1 MTAENIAQI
10 SIAIAGGFL
19 IEAFFQLV
27 KYKDS
32 LNSNNPISYV
42 SFLSNY
48 LSVRQFV
55 SYGRR
60 KWVNYFL
67 FRTLPVAVIVLL
79 VVSIEQR
86 YFKVNQ
92 PWSYAFLS
100 AIVSLLFRDIWG
112 IFKKRKFISER
123 LIHITNVL
131 LVIFTGISIGL
142 ISNAVNL
149 SIIAPSKIDNLL
161 DNLWSSMI
169 VAMLVLFYFRVTN
182 MGSSHNVAEDENN
195 TAFTNYVVRALG
207 EIYDNYHESI
217 DLFCEDES
225 CNKLLL
231 YSILVYEDMNRPR
244 LIRKIENTIVTLFKC
259 ELTVGIAQVKSKKP
273 LTDVESIKIA
283 ARILRSTNDCDM
295 YDNAEIKRVVGV
307 YNSGKAYAQTI
318 VEIMNIIRQDSRIE
332 DINKL
337 YQ

>member
-42 SFLSNY
+42 SFVSNY

-86 YFKVNQ
+86 HFKVNQ
-92 PWSYAFLS
+92 PWSYAFWA

-149 SIIAPSKIDNLL
+149 SIIAPSSINNLL

-207 EIYDNYHESI
+207 DIYDNYHESI
-217 DLFCEDES
+217 DLFCRDES

-244 LIRKIENTIVTLFKC
+244 VIRKIENAIVTFLKC

-307 YNSGKAYAQTI
+307 YNSGKVYAQTI

-332 DINKL
+332 DVNKL

>member
-86 YFKVNQ
+86 HFKVNQ
-92 PWSYAFLS
+92 PWSYAFWA

-131 LVIFTGISIGL
+131 LVICTGTFIGL
-142 ISNAVNL
+142 MGNWFNL
-149 SIIAPSKIDNLL
+149 SIIAPSSIANLL

-182 MGSSHNVAEDENN
+182 MGGSHNVAEDENN

-207 EIYDNYHESI
+207 DIYDNYHESI
-217 DLFCEDES
+217 DLFCRDES

-244 LIRKIENTIVTLFKC
+244 VIRKIENAIVTFLKC

-307 YNSGKAYAQTI
+307 YNSGKVYAQTI

-332 DINKL
+332 DVNKL

>member
-1 MTAENIAQI
+1 MIAENIAPI
-10 SIAIAGGFL
+10 SIAIVGGFL

-42 SFLSNY
+42 SFVSNY

-92 PWSYAFLS
+92 PWSYAFWA
-100 AIVSLLFRDIWG
+100 AIVSLLFRDTWG

-123 LIHITNVL
+123 LIHTTNVL
-131 LVIFTGISIGL
+131 LVICTGTFIGL
-142 ISNAVNL
+142 MGNWFNL
-149 SIIAPSKIDNLL
+149 SIIAPSSIDDLL

-169 VAMLVLFYFRVTN
+169 VAMLVIFYFRVTN
-182 MGSSHNVAEDENN
+182 MGSGHNIAEDENN
-195 TAFTNYVVRALG
+195 IAFTNYVVRALG
-207 EIYDNYHESI
+207 DIYDNYHESI

>member
-92 PWSYAFLS
+92 PWSYAFWA

-131 LVIFTGISIGL
+131 LVISTGISIGL

-182 MGSSHNVAEDENN
+182 MGGSHNVAEDENN

-207 EIYDNYHESI
+207 DIYDNYHESI
-217 DLFCEDES
+217 DLFCRDES

-244 LIRKIENTIVTLFKC
+244 VIRKIENAIVTFLKC

-307 YNSGKAYAQTI
+307 YNSGKVYAQTI

-332 DINKL
+332 DVNKL

>member
-1 MTAENIAQI
+1 MTEKDIAPI
-10 SIAIAGGFL
+10 SIAILGGFL
-19 IEAFFQLV
+19 INAFFQLV

-32 LNSNNPISYV
+32 LNSNV
-42 SFLSNY
+42 SNY

-86 YFKVNQ
+86 YFKVDQ
-92 PWSYAFLS
+92 PWFYALVS
-100 AIVSLLFRDIWG
+100 VIVSLLFRDTWG

-131 LVIFTGISIGL
+131 LAIFTGISIGL

-149 SIIAPSKIDNLL
+149 SIIAPSSINNLL
-161 DNLWSSMI
+161 DNLWSSMA
-169 VAMLVLFYFRVTN
+169 VAMLVLLYFRITN
-182 MGSSHNVAEDENN
+182 MGSSHDAAENENSI
-195 TAFTNYVVRALG
+195 AFANYVVRAFHD
-207 EIYDNYHESI
+207 IYNNYHEFI
-217 DLFCEDES
+217 DLFCKDES

-307 YNSGKAYAQTI
+307 YNSGKVYAHTI
-318 VEIMNIIRQDSRIE
+318 VEIMNIIRKDSRIE
-332 DINKL
+332 DVNKL

>member
-32 LNSNNPISYV
+32 LNSNNPISYI

-217 DLFCEDES
+217 DLFCKDES

-273 LTDVESIKIA
+273 LTDVDSIKIA
-283 ARILRSTNDCDM
+283 ARILRSTNDCDV

-307 YNSGKAYAQTI
+307 YNSGKVYAQTI

-332 DINKL
+332 DVNKL

>member
-1 MTAENIAQI
+1 MTAENIAPI

-42 SFLSNY
+42 SFVSNY

-92 PWSYAFLS
+92 PWSYAFWA

-131 LVIFTGISIGL
+131 LVICTGTFIGL
-142 ISNAVNL
+142 MGNWFNL
-149 SIIAPSKIDNLL
+149 SIIAPSSIANLL

-182 MGSSHNVAEDENN
+182 MGNSHNVAEDENRI
-195 TAFTNYVVRALG
+195 AFANYVVRAFHD
-207 EIYDNYHESI
+207 IYNNYHESI
-217 DLFCEDES
+217 DLFCRDES

-231 YSILVYEDMNRPR
+231 YSILVYEDMNRP
-244 LIRKIENTIVTLFKC
+244 LVIRKIENAIVTFLKC

-283 ARILRSTNDCDM
+283 ARILRNTNSYDM
-295 YDNAEIKRVVGV
+295 YDAAEIKRVVGV
-307 YNSGKAYAQTI
+307 YNSGKVYAQTI

-332 DINKL
+332 DVNKL

>member
-1 MTAENIAQI
+1 MIAENIAPI
-10 SIAIAGGFL
+10 SIAIVGGFL

-42 SFLSNY
+42 SFVSNY

-92 PWSYAFLS
+92 PWSYAFWA
-100 AIVSLLFRDIWG
+100 AIVSLLFRDTWG

-123 LIHITNVL
+123 LIHTTNVL
-131 LVIFTGISIGL
+131 LVICTGTFIGL
-142 ISNAVNL
+142 MGNWFNL
-149 SIIAPSKIDNLL
+149 SIIAPSSIDDLL

-182 MGSSHNVAEDENN
+182 MGSGHNIAEDENN
-195 TAFTNYVVRALG
+195 IAFTNYVVRALG
-207 EIYDNYHESI
+207 DIYDNYHESI

>member
-1 MTAENIAQI
+1 MTAENIAPI
-10 SIAIAGGFL
+10 FIAIAGGLL

-42 SFLSNY
+42 SFVSNY

-92 PWSYAFLS
+92 PWSYAFWA

-131 LVIFTGISIGL
+131 LVICTGTFIGL
-142 ISNAVNL
+142 MGNWFNL
-149 SIIAPSKIDNLL
+149 SIIAPSSIANLL

-195 TAFTNYVVRALG
+195 IAFTNYVVRALG
-207 EIYDNYHESI
+207 DIYDNYHESI
-217 DLFCEDES
+217 DLFCRDES

-231 YSILVYEDMNRPR
+231 YSILVYEDMNRP
-244 LIRKIENTIVTLFKC
+244 LVIRKIENAIVTFLKC

-283 ARILRSTNDCDM
+283 ARILRNTNSYDM
-295 YDNAEIKRVVGV
+295 YDAAEIKRVVGV
-307 YNSGKAYAQTI
+307 YNSGKVYAQTI

-332 DINKL
+332 DVNKL

>member
-42 SFLSNY
+42 SFVSNY

-86 YFKVNQ
+86 HFKVNQ
-92 PWSYAFLS
+92 PWSYAFWA

-182 MGSSHNVAEDENN
+182 MGGSHNVAEDENN

-207 EIYDNYHESI
+207 DIYDNYHESI
-217 DLFCEDES
+217 DLFCRDES

-244 LIRKIENTIVTLFKC
+244 VIRKIENAIVTFLKC

-307 YNSGKAYAQTI
+307 YNSGKVYAQTI

-332 DINKL
+332 DVNKL

>member
-86 YFKVNQ
+86 HFKVNQ
-92 PWSYAFLS
+92 PWSYAFWA

-217 DLFCEDES
+217 DLFCKDES

-273 LTDVESIKIA
+273 LTDVDSIKIA
-283 ARILRSTNDCDM
+283 ARILRSTNDCDV

-307 YNSGKAYAQTI
+307 YNSGKVYAQTI

-332 DINKL
+332 DVNKL

>member
-86 YFKVNQ
+86 HFKVNQ
-92 PWSYAFLS
+92 PWSYAFWA

-207 EIYDNYHESI
+207 DIYDNYHESI
-217 DLFCEDES
+217 DLFCRDES

-244 LIRKIENTIVTLFKC
+244 VIRKIENAIVTFLKC

-307 YNSGKAYAQTI
+307 YNSGKVYAQTI

-332 DINKL
+332 DVNKL

>member
-86 YFKVNQ
+86 HFKVNQ
-92 PWSYAFLS
+92 PWSYAFWA

-131 LVIFTGISIGL
+131 LVIFTGISIVH

-182 MGSSHNVAEDENN
+182 MGGSHNVAEDENN

-207 EIYDNYHESI
+207 DIYDNYHESI
-217 DLFCEDES
+217 DLFCRDES

-244 LIRKIENTIVTLFKC
+244 VIRKIENAIVTFLKC

-307 YNSGKAYAQTI
+307 YNSGKVYAQTI

-332 DINKL
+332 DVNKL

>member
-1 MTAENIAQI
+1 MTAENIAPI
-10 SIAIAGGFL
+10 FIAIAGGLL

-42 SFLSNY
+42 SFVSNY

-92 PWSYAFLS
+92 PWLCAFGA
-100 AIVSLLFRDIWG
+100 AIVSLLFRDTWG
-112 IFKKRKFISER
+112 IIKKRKFISER

-131 LVIFTGISIGL
+131 LVISTGISIGL

-207 EIYDNYHESI
+207 DIYDNYHESI
-217 DLFCEDES
+217 DLFCRDES

-244 LIRKIENTIVTLFKC
+244 VIRKIENAIVTFLKC

-307 YNSGKAYAQTI
+307 YNSGKVYAQTI

-332 DINKL
+332 DVNKL

>member
-1 MTAENIAQI
+1 MTAENIAPI
-10 SIAIAGGFL
+10 FIAIAGGLL

-42 SFLSNY
+42 SFVSNY

-92 PWSYAFLS
+92 PWSYAFWA

-131 LVIFTGISIGL
+131 LVICTGTFIGL
-142 ISNAVNL
+142 MGNWFNL
-149 SIIAPSKIDNLL
+149 SIIAPSSIANLL

-207 EIYDNYHESI
+207 DIYDNYHESI
-217 DLFCEDES
+217 DLFCRDES

-231 YSILVYEDMNRPR
+231 YSILVYEDMNRP
-244 LIRKIENTIVTLFKC
+244 LVIRKIENAIVTFLKC

-273 LTDVESIKIA
+273 LTDVESIKMA
-283 ARILRSTNDCDM
+283 ARILRNTNSYDM
-295 YDNAEIKRVVGV
+295 YDAAEIKRVVGV
-307 YNSGKAYAQTI
+307 YNSGKVYAQTI

-332 DINKL
+332 DVNKL

>member
-10 SIAIAGGFL
+10 SIAIVGGFL

-217 DLFCEDES
+217 DLFCRDES

-244 LIRKIENTIVTLFKC
+244 VIRKIENAIVTFLKC

-283 ARILRSTNDCDM
+283 ARILRSTNDCDV

-307 YNSGKAYAQTI
+307 YNSGKVYAQTI

-332 DINKL
+332 DVNKL

>member
-42 SFLSNY
+42 SFVSNY

-86 YFKVNQ
+86 HFKVNQ
-92 PWSYAFLS
+92 PWSYAFWA

-131 LVIFTGISIGL
+131 LVICTGTFIGL
-142 ISNAVNL
+142 MGNLFNL
-149 SIIAPSKIDNLL
+149 SIIAPSSIANLL

-182 MGSSHNVAEDENN
+182 MGGSHNVAEDENN

-207 EIYDNYHESI
+207 DIYDNYHESI
-217 DLFCEDES
+217 DLFCRDES

-244 LIRKIENTIVTLFKC
+244 VIRKIENAIVTFLKC

-307 YNSGKAYAQTI
+307 YNSGKVYAQTI

-332 DINKL
+332 DVNKL

>member
-1 MTAENIAQI
+1 MTAENIAPI

-42 SFLSNY
+42 SFVSNY

-79 VVSIEQR
+79 EVSIEQR
-86 YFKVNQ
+86 YFKVDQ
-92 PWSYAFLS
+92 PCFYAFLS
-100 AIVSLLFRDIWG
+100 AIVSLLFRDTWG

-131 LVIFTGISIGL
+131 LVICTGTFIGL
-142 ISNAVNL
+142 MGNWFNL
-149 SIIAPSKIDNLL
+149 SIIAPSSIANLL

-182 MGSSHNVAEDENN
+182 MGNSHNVAEDENRI
-195 TAFTNYVVRALG
+195 AFANYVVRAFHD
-207 EIYDNYHESI
+207 IYNNYHESI
-217 DLFCEDES
+217 DLFCRDES

-231 YSILVYEDMNRPR
+231 YSILVYEDMNRP
-244 LIRKIENTIVTLFKC
+244 LVIRKIENAIVTFLKC

-283 ARILRSTNDCDM
+283 ARILRNTNSYDM
-295 YDNAEIKRVVGV
+295 YDAAEIKRVVGV
-307 YNSGKAYAQTI
+307 YNSGKVYAQTI
-318 VEIMNIIRQDSRIE
+318 VEIMNIICQDSRIE
-332 DINKL
+332 DVNKL

>member
-42 SFLSNY
+42 SFVSNY

-100 AIVSLLFRDIWG
+100 AIVSLLFRDIRG

-182 MGSSHNVAEDENN
+182 MGGSHNVAEDENN

-207 EIYDNYHESI
+207 DIYDNYHESI
-217 DLFCEDES
+217 DLFCRDES

-244 LIRKIENTIVTLFKC
+244 VIRKIENAIVTFLKC

-307 YNSGKAYAQTI
+307 YNSGKVYAQTI

-332 DINKL
+332 DVNKL

>member
-86 YFKVNQ
+86 HFKVNQ
-92 PWSYAFLS
+92 PWSYAFWA

-182 MGSSHNVAEDENN
+182 MGGSHNVAEDENN

-207 EIYDNYHESI
+207 DIYDNYHESI
-217 DLFCEDES
+217 DLFCRDES

-244 LIRKIENTIVTLFKC
+244 VIRKIENAIVP
-259 ELTVGIAQVKSKKP
+259 GIKTSPCFWV
-273 LTDVESIKIA
+273 
-283 ARILRSTNDCDM
+283 RFYM
-295 YDNAEIKRVVGV
+295 
-307 YNSGKAYAQTI
+307 
-318 VEIMNIIRQDSRIE
+318 
-332 DINKL
+332 
-337 YQ
+337 

>member
-10 SIAIAGGFL
+10 SIAIVGGFL

-27 KYKDS
+27 KCKDS
-32 LNSNNPISYV
+32 LNSNNLISYV

-86 YFKVNQ
+86 YFEVDQ
-92 PWSYAFLS
+92 PWFYAFVA
-100 AIVSLLFRDIWG
+100 AIVSLLSRDIWG

-131 LVIFTGISIGL
+131 LVICTGTFIGL
-142 ISNAVNL
+142 MGNWFNL
-149 SIIAPSKIDNLL
+149 SIIAPSSIANLL

-182 MGSSHNVAEDENN
+182 MSSSHNVAEDENN

-217 DLFCEDES
+217 DLFCRDES

-244 LIRKIENTIVTLFKC
+244 VIRKIENAIVTFLKC

-307 YNSGKAYAQTI
+307 YNSGKVYAQTI

-332 DINKL
+332 DVNKL

>member
-86 YFKVNQ
+86 HFKVNQ
-92 PWSYAFLS
+92 PWSYAFWA

-182 MGSSHNVAEDENN
+182 MGGSHNVAEDENN

-207 EIYDNYHESI
+207 DIYDNYHESI
-217 DLFCEDES
+217 DLFCRDES

-244 LIRKIENTIVTLFKC
+244 VIRKIENTIVTFLKC

-307 YNSGKAYAQTI
+307 YNSGKVYAQTI

-332 DINKL
+332 DVNKL

>member
-1 MTAENIAQI
+1 MTAENIAPI

-42 SFLSNY
+42 SFVSNY

-92 PWSYAFLS
+92 PWSYAFWS
-100 AIVSLLFRDIWG
+100 AIVSLLFRDTWG

-131 LVIFTGISIGL
+131 LVICTGTFIGL
-142 ISNAVNL
+142 MGNWFNL
-149 SIIAPSKIDNLL
+149 SIIAPSSIANLL

-182 MGSSHNVAEDENN
+182 MGNSHNVAEDENRI
-195 TAFTNYVVRALG
+195 AFANYVVRAFHD
-207 EIYDNYHESI
+207 IYNNYHESI
-217 DLFCEDES
+217 DLFCRDES

-231 YSILVYEDMNRPR
+231 YSILVYEDMNRP
-244 LIRKIENTIVTLFKC
+244 LVIRKIENAIVTFLKC

-283 ARILRSTNDCDM
+283 ARILRNTNSYDM
-295 YDNAEIKRVVGV
+295 YDAAEIKRVVGV
-307 YNSGKAYAQTI
+307 YNSGKVYAQTI

-332 DINKL
+332 DVNKL

>member
-1 MTAENIAQI
+1 MLVLNNINKSFKNIKVLKNISFTLQENKI
-10 SIAIAGGFL
+10 F
-19 IEAFFQLV
+19 
-27 KYKDS
+27 
-32 LNSNNPISYV
+32 
-42 SFLSNY
+42 
-48 LSVRQFV
+48 
-55 SYGRR
+55 
-60 KWVNYFL
+60 
-67 FRTLPVAVIVLL
+67 
-79 VVSIEQR
+79 
-86 YFKVNQ
+86 
-92 PWSYAFLS
+92 AFLGPNGVGKTTL
-100 AIVSLLFRDIWG
+100 IKI
-112 IFKKRKFISER
+112 IS
-123 LIHITNVL
+123 
-131 LVIFTGISIGL
+131 GL
-142 ISNAVNL
+142 ISADSGTVLLDDKKISMDKISTMFDGSRNL
-149 SIIAPSKIDNLL
+149 YWNISVRENFYYFSALKGKLKKEVDYLLEKNKEIFQIDNLL

-217 DLFCEDES
+217 DLFCKDES

-273 LTDVESIKIA
+273 LTDVDSIKIA
-283 ARILRSTNDCDM
+283 ARILRSTNDCDV

-307 YNSGKAYAQTI
+307 YNSGKVYAQTI

-332 DINKL
+332 DVNKL

>member
-1 MTAENIAQI
+1 MIAENIAPI
-10 SIAIAGGFL
+10 SIAIVGGFL
-19 IEAFFQLV
+19 LEAFFQLV

-42 SFLSNY
+42 SFVSNY

-92 PWSYAFLS
+92 PWSYAFWA
-100 AIVSLLFRDIWG
+100 AIVSLLFRDTWG

-123 LIHITNVL
+123 LIHTTNVL
-131 LVIFTGISIGL
+131 LVICTGTFIGL
-142 ISNAVNL
+142 MGNWFNL
-149 SIIAPSKIDNLL
+149 SIIAPSSIDDLL

-182 MGSSHNVAEDENN
+182 MGSGHNIAEDENN
-195 TAFTNYVVRALG
+195 IAFTNYVVRALG
-207 EIYDNYHESI
+207 DIYDNYHESI

>member
-182 MGSSHNVAEDENN
+182 MGGSHNVAEDENN

-207 EIYDNYHESI
+207 DIYDNYHESI
-217 DLFCEDES
+217 DLFCRDES

-244 LIRKIENTIVTLFKC
+244 VIRKIENAIVTFLKC

-307 YNSGKAYAQTI
+307 YNSGKVYAQTI

-332 DINKL
+332 DVNKL

>member
-1 MTAENIAQI
+1 MTAENIAPI
-10 SIAIAGGFL
+10 FIAIAGGLL

-42 SFLSNY
+42 SFVSNY

-92 PWSYAFLS
+92 PWSYAFWA

-131 LVIFTGISIGL
+131 LVICTGTFIGL
-142 ISNAVNL
+142 MGNWFNL
-149 SIIAPSKIDNLL
+149 SIIAPSSIANLL

-207 EIYDNYHESI
+207 DIYDNYHESI
-217 DLFCEDES
+217 DLFCRDES

-231 YSILVYEDMNRPR
+231 YSILVYEDMNRP
-244 LIRKIENTIVTLFKC
+244 LVIRKIENAIVTFLKC

-283 ARILRSTNDCDM
+283 ARILRNTNSYDM
-295 YDNAEIKRVVGV
+295 YDAAEIKRVVGV
-307 YNSGKAYAQTI
+307 YNSGKVYAQTI

-332 DINKL
+332 DVNKL

>member
-1 MTAENIAQI
+1 MTAESIAPI
-10 SIAIAGGFL
+10 SIAIVGGFL

-27 KYKDS
+27 KYRDS

-42 SFLSNY
+42 SFVSNY
-48 LSVRQFV
+48 ISVRQFV

-60 KWVNYFL
+60 KWLNYFL
-67 FRTLPVAVIVLL
+67 FRTLPVAIIVLL

-86 YFKVNQ
+86 YFR
-92 PWSYAFLS
+92 
-100 AIVSLLFRDIWG
+100 VSEPCIFALISTITSLIFRDSLG
-112 IFKKRKFISER
+112 VFKKKKFISER

-142 ISNAVNL
+142 ISNEVNL
-149 SIIAPSKIDNLL
+149 SIIAPSSINSLL
-161 DNLWSSMI
+161 DNLWSSMA
-169 VAMLVLFYFRVTN
+169 VAMLVLLYFRITN
-182 MGSSHNVAEDENN
+182 MGSSHDTTENEN
-195 TAFTNYVVRALG
+195 SIAFTNYVVRAFHD
-207 EIYDNYHESI
+207 IYNNYHESI

-283 ARILRSTNDCDM
+283 ARILRSTNDCDV
-295 YDNAEIKRVVGV
+295 YDNAEIKKAIGV
-307 YNSGKAYAQTI
+307 YNSGKTYAQTI

-332 DINKL
+332 DVNKL

>member
-1 MTAENIAQI
+1 MIAENIAPI
-10 SIAIAGGFL
+10 SIAIVGGFL

-42 SFLSNY
+42 SFVSNY

-92 PWSYAFLS
+92 PWSYAFWA
-100 AIVSLLFRDIWG
+100 AIVSLLFRDTWG

-131 LVIFTGISIGL
+131 LVICTGTFIGL
-142 ISNAVNL
+142 MGNWFNL
-149 SIIAPSKIDNLL
+149 SIIAPSSIDDLL

-182 MGSSHNVAEDENN
+182 MGSGHNIAEDENN
-195 TAFTNYVVRALG
+195 IAFTNYVVRALG
-207 EIYDNYHESI
+207 DIYDNYHESI

>member
-149 SIIAPSKIDNLL
+149 SIIAPSSINSLL
-161 DNLWSSMI
+161 DNLWSSMA
-169 VAMLVLFYFRVTN
+169 VAMLVLLYFRITN
-182 MGSSHNVAEDENN
+182 MGSSHDAAENENSI
-195 TAFTNYVVRALG
+195 AFANYVVRAFHD
-207 EIYDNYHESI
+207 IYNNYHEFI
-217 DLFCEDES
+217 DLFCKDES

-244 LIRKIENTIVTLFKC
+244 VIRKIESAIVTFLKC

-273 LTDVESIKIA
+273 LTDIESIKIA
-283 ARILRSTNDCDM
+283 ARILRNTRDCNM

-307 YNSGKAYAQTI
+307 YNSGKVYAQTI

-332 DINKL
+332 DVNKL

>member
-100 AIVSLLFRDIWG
+100 AIVSLLFRDIRG

-182 MGSSHNVAEDENN
+182 MGGSHNVAEDENN

-207 EIYDNYHESI
+207 DIYDNYHESI
-217 DLFCEDES
+217 DLFCRDES

-244 LIRKIENTIVTLFKC
+244 VIRKIENAIVTFLKC

-307 YNSGKAYAQTI
+307 YNSGKVYAQTI

-332 DINKL
+332 DVNKL

>member
-1 MTAENIAQI
+1 MIAENIAPI
-10 SIAIAGGFL
+10 SIAIVGGFL

-42 SFLSNY
+42 SFVSNY

-67 FRTLPVAVIVLL
+67 FRTLPVAIIVLL
-79 VVSIEQR
+79 VISIEQR
-86 YFKVNQ
+86 YFR
-92 PWSYAFLS
+92 
-100 AIVSLLFRDIWG
+100 VSEPCIFALISTITSLIFRDSLG
-112 IFKKRKFISER
+112 VFKKRKFISER

-131 LVIFTGISIGL
+131 LVICTGTFIGL
-142 ISNAVNL
+142 MGNWFNL
-149 SIIAPSKIDNLL
+149 SIIAPSSIANLL

-169 VAMLVLFYFRVTN
+169 VAMLVLFYFRATN

-195 TAFTNYVVRALG
+195 TAFTNYVVRSLG
-207 EIYDNYHESI
+207 DIYDNYHESI
-217 DLFCEDES
+217 DLFCEGES

-244 LIRKIENTIVTLFKC
+244 VIRKIENTIVTLFKC

-273 LTDVESIKIA
+273 LTDVDSIKIA
-283 ARILRSTNDCDM
+283 ARILRSTNDCDV

-307 YNSGKAYAQTI
+307 YNSGKVYAQTI

-332 DINKL
+332 DVNKL

>member
-1 MTAENIAQI
+1 MAAENIAQI

-86 YFKVNQ
+86 HFKVNQ
-92 PWSYAFLS
+92 PWSYAFWA

-182 MGSSHNVAEDENN
+182 MGGSHNVAEDENN

-207 EIYDNYHESI
+207 DIYDNYHESI
-217 DLFCEDES
+217 DLFCRDES

-244 LIRKIENTIVTLFKC
+244 VIRKIENAIVTFLKC

-307 YNSGKAYAQTI
+307 YNSGKVYAQTI

-332 DINKL
+332 DVNKL

>member
-100 AIVSLLFRDIWG
+100 AIVSLLFRDIRG

-182 MGSSHNVAEDENN
+182 MGGSHNVAEDENN

-207 EIYDNYHESI
+207 DIYDNYHESI
-217 DLFCEDES
+217 DLFCRDES

-244 LIRKIENTIVTLFKC
+244 VIRKIENAIVTFLKC

-307 YNSGKAYAQTI
+307 YNSGKVYAQTI

-332 DINKL
+332 DVNKL
-337 YQ
+337 Y

>member
-1 MTAENIAQI
+1 M
-10 SIAIAGGFL
+10 
-19 IEAFFQLV
+19 

-86 YFKVNQ
+86 HFKVNQ
-92 PWSYAFLS
+92 PWSYAFWA

-182 MGSSHNVAEDENN
+182 MGGSHNVAEDENN

-207 EIYDNYHESI
+207 DIYDNYHESI
-217 DLFCEDES
+217 DLFCRDES

-244 LIRKIENTIVTLFKC
+244 VIRKIENAIVTFLKC

-307 YNSGKAYAQTI
+307 YNSGKVYAQTI

-332 DINKL
+332 DVNKL